1 MEEGKEITNND
12 LLQALNDLNHTS
24 VATNNSIKELTEY
37 LIIKDKQ
44 EKQKEDTLNKQAEQ
58 AEKEEAEIQEQKEQ
72 KEASAQ
78 AEQSARADSQTE
90 EYETLLSD
98 IRAEQQLTNQLL
110 SGQFLF
116 FGIICGIL
124 LFKILWDKLT

>member
-1 MEEGKEITNND
+1 MEEAKEVTNND
-12 LLQALNDLNHTS
+12 LLQALNDLNQNS

-72 KEASAQ
+72 EEASAK
-78 AEQSARADSQTE
+78 AEESALADAQTE
-90 EYETLLSD
+90 EYETLLAD
-98 IRAEQQLTNQLL
+98 IRAEQQLNNQLL

>member
-1 MEEGKEITNND
+1 MEEKTEVTNND
-12 LLQALNDLNHTS
+12 LLQALNDLNQNS

-37 LIIKDKQ
+37 LIIKDRQ
-44 EKQKEDTLNKQAEQ
+44 EKQKEDTLNKEAEQ
-58 AEKEEAEIQEQKEQ
+58 AEKEEAELQEQKEQ
-72 KEASAQ
+72 EEASAK
-78 AEQSARADSQTE
+78 AEQSAKADAQTE
-90 EYETLLSD
+90 TYTELLTD
-98 IRAEQQLTNQLL
+98 IRSELQLQNQMI

>member
-1 MEEGKEITNND
+1 MEEAKEVTNND
-12 LLQALNDLNHTS
+12 LLQALNDLNQNS

-44 EKQKEDTLNKQAEQ
+44 EKQKEDTLNKKAEQ

-72 KEASAQ
+72 EEASAQ
-78 AEQSARADSQTE
+78 AEQSARADVQTE
-90 EYETLLSD
+90 EYETLLTD

-110 SGQFLF
+110 TGQFLF

-124 LFKILWDKLT
+124 LFKILWDKLI

>member
-1 MEEGKEITNND
+1 MEEGKEVTNND
-12 LLQALNDLNHTS
+12 LLQALNDLNQTS

-37 LIIKDKQ
+37 FIIKDKQ

-72 KEASAQ
+72 EEASAQ
-78 AEQSARADSQTE
+78 AEQSARADAQTE
-90 EYETLLSD
+90 EFETLLAD

>member
-78 AEQSARADSQTE
+78 AEQSARADAQTE

-98 IRAEQQLTNQLL
+98 IKAEQQLTNQLL

>member
-1 MEEGKEITNND
+1 MEETKEVTNND
-12 LLQALNDLNHTS
+12 LLQALNDLNQNS

-37 LIIKDKQ
+37 LIIKDRQ
-44 EKQKEDTLNKQAEQ
+44 EKQKEETLNKQSEQ

-72 KEASAQ
+72 EEASAK
-78 AEQSARADSQTE
+78 AEQSAKADAQSQTYE
-90 EYETLLSD
+90 ELLID
-98 IRAEQQLTNQLL
+98 IRSEVQLTNQLL